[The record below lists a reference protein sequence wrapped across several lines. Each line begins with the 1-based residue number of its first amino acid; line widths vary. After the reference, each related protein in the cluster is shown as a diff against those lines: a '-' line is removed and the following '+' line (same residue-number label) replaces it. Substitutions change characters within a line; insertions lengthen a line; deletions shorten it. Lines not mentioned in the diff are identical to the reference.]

1 MRAAYYANMA
11 ANLIERLDADSAGA
25 RDLLIKSGYDIV
37 GELRHIV
44 SWAKEERDRRFPLP
58 MQNASDRVIARGAD
72 GTTVSVRR
80 EPPTDPRSSADG

>member
-1 MRAAYYANMA
+1 MDEPTRTRTTQTIDHRTVEEERLVRAAYYANMA

-58 MQNASDRVIARGAD
+58 MQNASQAVDQ
-72 GTTVSVRR
+72 
-80 EPPTDPRSSADG
+80 